1 MSAMGGERGGA
12 VERKNNGLKRPK
24 LGEKHKI
31 LDWRSSRTP
40 NKILPMK
47 FMGRHITNFWKLQRK
62 ILQANWKNSALLMR
76 GR

>member
-31 LDWRSSRTP
+31 LD
-40 NKILPMK
+40 
-47 FMGRHITNFWKLQRK
+47 
-62 ILQANWKNSALLMR
+62 
-76 GR
+76 